1 MHDLQIPFKKTSK
14 TYKTYISPPHAVYCG
29 LGGGLVVVLVVVGAV
44 AVLVVVVV
52 VGVGVRGA
60 VVPVVQYGVAGM
72 GPK

>member
-29 LGGGLVVVLVVVGAV
+29 LGGWLVVVLVVVGAV

-52 VGVGVRGA
+52 VVGVGGA